1 MIGIDSRTG
10 KHISGLEHLRQSVR
24 DILTT
29 PIGSR
34 IMRRDYGSTLF
45 SLVDRPLTPELR
57 VEMYAATI
65 DALAKWEPR
74 IDVTAISA
82 VVSDPAA
89 GGLCVTIEGRYLL
102 NGQPVRLE
110 GIQI

>member
-1 MIGIDSRTG
+1 MIGIDARSG
-10 KHISGLEHLRQSVR
+10 KPIGGLEHLKQSVR

-29 PIGSR
+29 PLGSR

-57 VEMYAATI
+57 MEMYAATI

-74 IDVTAISA
+74 LDVTAVSA
-82 VVSDPAA
+82 AVSDPAT
-89 GGLCVTIEGRYLL
+89 GEICVTVEGRYLL

-110 GIQI
+110 GIRI

>member
-1 MIGIDSRTG
+1 MNGIDARTG
-10 KHISGLEHLRQSVR
+10 KYIGGLEHLRQSVR

-34 IMRRDYGSTLF
+34 IMRRDYGSAMFRLI
-45 SLVDRPLTPELR
+45 DRPLTPELR
-57 VEMYAATI
+57 VEIYAAAI

-74 IDVTAISA
+74 IDVTAVSAAVSNPAKGEISIA
-82 VVSDPAA
+82 V
-89 GGLCVTIEGRYLL
+89 EGRYLL

-110 GIQI
+110 GIRI